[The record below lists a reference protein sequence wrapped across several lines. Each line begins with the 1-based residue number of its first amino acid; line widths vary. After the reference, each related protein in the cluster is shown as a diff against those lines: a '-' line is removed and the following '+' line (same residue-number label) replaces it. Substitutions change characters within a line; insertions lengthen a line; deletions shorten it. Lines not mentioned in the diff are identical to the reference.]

1 MVSSLSVPLSA
12 GDGPWPVRRFRPVFG
27 SHLELLHVCGLCIG
41 LHRPPDL
48 QPQVRAGRSKLP
60 APPPGSWVP
69 GTRAATWLGGCVEGG
84 PACAPRR
91 GAWRHGARMDQDH
104 LGKNKTGA
112 WGGAGRGDAGLQKHR
127 VSPGARARPRLVL
140 QASEP
145 GRPKPQ
151 AKRTCVC
158 ARARVCACV
167 VFVSFKCTAFCFM
180 YMCIVFQIF
189 CMYFVILCI
198 CVFFF
203 RFFPRIGYHKML
215 SIFPYRGIYVLYM

>member
-1 MVSSLSVPLSA
+1 MACPAFSPCVWVTPRASA
-12 GDGPWPVRRFRPVFG
+12 RLW
-27 SHLELLHVCGLCIG
+27 S
-41 LHRPPDL
+41 LHRPPSASRPSTTGEGRAL
-48 QPQVRAGRSKLP
+48 QAARTASGLLGPRHAGSHMAGGVR
-60 APPPGSWVP
+60 
-69 GTRAATWLGGCVEGG
+69 GGW

-91 GAWRHGARMDQDH
+91 GAWWHGARMDQDH